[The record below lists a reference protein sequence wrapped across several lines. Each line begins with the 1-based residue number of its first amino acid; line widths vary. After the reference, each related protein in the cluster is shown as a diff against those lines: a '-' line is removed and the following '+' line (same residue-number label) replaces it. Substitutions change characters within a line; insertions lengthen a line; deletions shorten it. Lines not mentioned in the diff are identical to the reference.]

1 MNPTLLVCDLEYAK
15 KIKELGVVQDSYFV
29 WAVDLPSKKGNPDW
43 QYMVTHWGEFS
54 GEDYGDF
61 SAWTT
66 TELGIMLPDKYI
78 NDEDNIFYS
87 YQYAKTEHDFVGL
100 YINFFTKDSWKVIA
114 STRDKKEANARS
126 KMLIHL
132 IENKH
137 IKVEEIN
144 ERLKGAN

>member
-15 KIKELGVVQDSYFV
+15 KIKELGVVHESCFYWRKQHHVPFKDQEFKLFS
-29 WAVDLPSKKGNPDW
+29 DKGC
-43 QYMVTHWGEFS
+43 
-54 GEDYGDF
+54 DF
-61 SAWTT
+61 PATYSAWTT

-114 STRDKKEANARS
+114 STRDKKEANTRA

-137 IKVEEIN
+137 VTVEEIN
-144 ERLKGAN
+144 ERLKGVRE